1 LQEFLI
7 IYSLQVGEIK
17 GRAAKR
23 RSQLTHSAE
32 SFFTRNRA
40 ALVVVKKLKDRER
53 EMESLE
59 RAKRIPVSRGPASL
73 LFFFSLS
80 FKADSAVFREWTR
93 ENTREQ
99 SIA

>member
-7 IYSLQVGEIK
+7 IYSLQVEEIK

-59 RAKRIPVSRGPASL
+59 RAKRIPVFARTGLSSF
-73 LFFFSLS
+73 FFFS
-80 FKADSAVFREWTR
+80 FF
-93 ENTREQ
+93 
-99 SIA
+99 